1 VSLSRTH
8 STGPSP
14 TRATSA
20 TITTITTHPGTVV
33 IEAVHAV
40 VAQAAVRGPR
50 RPEDLAGETV
60 FQLDRLSFDQDLLG
74 PRRRSICG
82 TVQRVWHLYSRRFGL
97 STHVHT
103 HIFPYSKKKKIGG
116 KGKSFLILNI
126 LYKGNNSNSLAQRQR
141 SVRL

>member
-1 VSLSRTH
+1 MIKNAPPLTRCRVSLSRTH
-8 STGPSP
+8 LAGPSP

-103 HIFPYSKKKKIGG
+103 HIFPYSSRATQRKCSI
-116 KGKSFLILNI
+116 SNI
-126 LYKGNNSNSLAQRQR
+126 DDVDMQVEEK
-141 SVRL
+141 